1 MNQRP
6 SGYEPDEL
14 PGCSTPQSGVF
25 GDGGAGGSRT
35 HNPQIRSL
43 MLYPVELQP
52 QEPKT
57 GHSILFFSAECKG
70 VSPLIFLLITEPP
83 VVGEAV
89 VGFFR
94 DDEVIDEC
102 DAHHF
107 PRALEA
113 PGEIDVALRGQ

>member
-1 MNQRP
+1 MV
-6 SGYEPDEL
+6 PDEMKRCVVYAISQFTAMPFYAIFTVRAKPSL
-14 PGCSTPQSGVF
+14 GRNP
-25 GDGGAGGSRT
+25 GSR
-35 HNPQIRSL
+35 P
-43 MLYPVELQP
+43 MLHCNQQKARKIAPMVLSHEL
-52 QEPKT
+52 
-57 GHSILFFSAECKG
+57 
-70 VSPLIFLLITEPP
+70 LLITEPP

-107 PRALEA
+107 PRAVEA